1 MRRRFRSSKR
11 ATSRLRA
18 STNNVGDVSVDIQEY
33 IARVEIHRPPHNFFD
48 DKLIGELADAFEAL
62 DLDSACRVLV
72 LASEG
77 KSFCAGANFS
87 NDNEIATGRASVLYQ
102 QAVRLFACKKP
113 VIAEI
118 QGAAVGGG
126 LGLALV
132 ADFRVVSTEAKFA
145 GNFVKLGIH
154 PGFGLTYTLPRL
166 IGVQRA
172 NLMFLTGRRVSA
184 SVAFDWGLADVF
196 TLPENLREETMKLAA
211 EIAEGAPLAVE
222 STRATLRQ
230 GIADAVKAQTDHE
243 FVEQTWLARTKDHE
257 EGIRAVSER
266 RRGNFARE

>member
-1 MRRRFRSSKR
+1 VIE
-11 ATSRLRA
+11 SRY
-18 STNNVGDVSVDIQEY
+18 GDVSVSLAEH

-48 DKLIGELADAFEAL
+48 DGLIAELAEAFEAL
-62 DLDSACRVLV
+62 DGEPSCRVLV

-87 NDNEIATGRASVLYQ
+87 SDNEIASGRASRLYQ
-102 QAVRLFACKKP
+102 QAVRLFACRKP

-132 ADFRVVSTEAKFA
+132 ADFRVISTEARFA

-172 NLMFLTGRRVSA
+172 NLMFLTGRRISA
-184 SVAFDWGLADVF
+184 EVAMEWGLADVLA
-196 TLPENLREETMKLAA
+196 TPDQLRAEAMKLAG

-222 STRATLRQ
+222 STRATLRG
-230 GIADAVKAQTDHE
+230 GIADAVRSQTDHE
-243 FVEQTWLARTKDHE
+243 FAEQTRLARTEDHL

-266 RRGNFARE
+266 RRGDFKRA

>member
-1 MRRRFRSSKR
+1 
-11 ATSRLRA
+11 
-18 STNNVGDVSVDIQEY
+18 VPEVSVEIDPRTH

-48 DKLIGELADAFEAL
+48 DGLIGELADAFEAM
-62 DLDSACRVLV
+62 DRERVCRVVV

-77 KSFCAGANFS
+77 KSFCAGANFAR
-87 NDNEIATGRASVLYQ
+87 DNEIASGAASRLYQ
-102 QAVRLFACKKP
+102 QAVRLFSCKKP

-172 NLMFLTGRRVSA
+172 NLMFLTGRRITA
-184 SVAFDWGLADVF
+184 EVATEWGLADVL
-196 TLPENLREETMKLAA
+196 TAPETLREETMKLAA
-211 EIAEGAPLAVE
+211 EVAEGAPLAVE
-222 STRATLRQ
+222 STRATLRR

-243 FVEQTWLARTKDHE
+243 FAEQSRLARTDDHE

-266 RRGNFARE
+266 RRGNFKGE